1 MSPSEE
7 LNLALR
13 AAWKAAARILE
24 DYERL
29 VPIPDAPASIS
40 TATDRLAQ
48 EIILQEIH
56 ATFPTDAL
64 SAEEATETLRHAP
77 RNGERLWIV
86 DPIDGTR
93 GFARKNGEFSVMV
106 ALVVRGQI
114 QLGVVLAP
122 VTRTILFAE
131 RGRGCWQAVG
141 KDQPATRCRVGS
153 ARGVGEAV
161 LTVSRSEA
169 SKTAPLVR
177 RLRPRSWIETYSA
190 GLKLALVARGVADAY
205 INTYPEFH
213 DWDVCAGQ
221 ILVEEAGGTVT
232 TLSGRPVQYGANGDQ
247 RDGLIASN
255 GMIHQK
261 LLEAARGIRRSTD

>member
-131 RGRGCWQAVG
+131 RGRG
-141 KDQPATRCRVGS
+141 
-153 ARGVGEAV
+153 VGEAV

-247 RDGLIASN
+247 REGLIASN